1 MESVKNFPIK
11 KIVLASSGG
20 TVYGEPEYLP
30 IDEDHPLKPLSPYG
44 ITKVSLENYLYFY
57 KKKYGIDYVV
67 CRYSNPY
74 GKYQNPLKKVGAINC
89 FCISISVMKGLIYM
103 GIHKRLFEIIFI
115 LMI

>member
-1 MESVKNFPIK
+1 MLKIFRL

-30 IDEDHPLKPLSPYG
+30 IDEKHPLKPLSPYG

-57 KKKYGIDYVV
+57 KKKYGMDYVV

-89 FCISISVMKGLIYM
+89 FYISISAMKRLIYT

-115 LMI
+115 SMI